1 MTGVHILDR
10 IVAKKKEELAEA
22 KKAVPVA
29 NLALKAKVR
38 TDFRPLLK
46 SLAQPGL
53 RGVNIIAEVKR
64 ASPSKGVIRADLD
77 PADYARRYESAGAA
91 AVSVLTDREFFRGS
105 VADLKCA
112 RAAVELPVL
121 RKDFIVSS
129 YQLYESVAFGAD
141 AVLLIVRI
149 LSELQ
154 LKDYLALSR
163 DLQID
168 ALVEV
173 HSEEEYDIA
182 SEAGALLIGV
192 NNRDLDVF
200 KTDINTSVRLAK
212 RFMPGQIGV
221 AESGIHSRKDILKIC
236 DAGIFNFLIG
246 ESLVRADD
254 THGFMKNL
262 MGLEEKQEIG
272 FE

>member
-1 MTGVHILDR
+1 MSLHILDR
-10 IVAKKKEELAEA
+10 IVAKKKAEVAEA
-22 KKAVPVA
+22 KKAIP
-29 NLALKAKVR
+29 LDR
-38 TDFRPLLK
+38 LLK
-46 SLAQPGL
+46 FAEKRNDYRPFLTALSQPGPH
-53 RGVNIIAEVKR
+53 GVNIIAEVKR

-77 PADYARRYESAGAA
+77 PADYARRYESARAA
-91 AVSVLTDREFFRGS
+91 AMSVLTDRGFFNGS
-105 VADLKCA
+105 ADDLSSA

-121 RKDFIVSS
+121 RKDFIISS
-129 YQLYESVAFGAD
+129 YQVYETVALGAD
-141 AVLLIVRI
+141 AILLIVRI
-149 LSELQ
+149 LSDQQ
-154 LKDYLALSR
+154 LRDYLALSR
-163 DLQID
+163 ALQVD

-173 HSEEEYDIA
+173 HSEVEYDIA

-212 RFMPGQIGV
+212 RFLPGQIGV
-221 AESGIHSRKDILKIC
+221 AESGIHSRNDILKIR

-254 THGFMKNL
+254 TRGFMENL
-262 MGLEEKQEIG
+262 MGIKEKQGIG